1 MKIFITAITVSIIV
15 HLLIFSSYKSKQKEE
30 LEEPKPPKATSVKY
44 VKLATKESVPQKE
57 QPQTKEQPSNNKLIT
72 PPTPIPKQERIKD
85 KKTIEIPKQQEVVK
99 ETKEEIKQPS
109 VSSLESALKVP
120 QKRQVD
126 ELTQSYIDLYGDEFI
141 TFSDETKE
149 FLKENLSD
157 IGRIT
162 QKYLMYPSI
171 SIRTKQQG
179 MNVVEFFLHPN
190 GDITNLKLI
199 KSSTYTALD
208 SNSIHTIK
216 VAYKDYPKPKEV
228 TKIRIFVYY
237 KLY

>member
-1 MKIFITAITVSIIV
+1 MKIFITAITVSIIIHV
-15 HLLIFSSYKSKQKEE
+15 LIFSSYKSHKHEE
-30 LEEPKPPKATSVKY
+30 IEEPKPPKATSVKY
-44 VKLATKESVPQKE
+44 VKLASKESVPQKE

-85 KKTIEIPKQQEVVK
+85 KKVIEVPKPQEIVKQEKQEV
-99 ETKEEIKQPS
+99 KQPS
-109 VSSLESALKVP
+109 VSSLESSLNKP
-120 QKRQVD
+120 QKRAID
-126 ELTQSYIDLYGDEFI
+126 ELTQSYIDLYGEEFM
-141 TFSDETKE
+141 TFSEETKE

-179 MNVVEFFLHPN
+179 MNVVEFYLHPN
-190 GDITNLKLI
+190 GDITELKLLQ
-199 KSSTYTALD
+199 SSTYTALD

-237 KLY
+237 KLH

>member
-1 MKIFITAITVSIIV
+1 M
-15 HLLIFSSYKSKQKEE
+15 
-30 LEEPKPPKATSVKY
+30 
-44 VKLATKESVPQKE
+44 
-57 QPQTKEQPSNNKLIT
+57 
-72 PPTPIPKQERIKD
+72 
-85 KKTIEIPKQQEVVK
+85 
-99 ETKEEIKQPS
+99 
-109 VSSLESALKVP
+109 
-120 QKRQVD
+120 
-126 ELTQSYIDLYGDEFI
+126 
-141 TFSDETKE
+141 TFSEETKE

-179 MNVVEFFLHPN
+179 MNVVEFYLHPN
-190 GDITNLKLI
+190 GDITELKLLQ
-199 KSSTYTALD
+199 SSTYTALY

-237 KLY
+237 KLH